1 MWSILFTS
9 LSCACALLSVA
20 SAGPPHRGKDKDL
33 VKKVTCGGNTYKYHG
48 LEGYGFVPSN
58 AVDKYGDTMGGIG
71 SSLAIEPSSWHRRK
85 DGTYEGIAWALP
97 DRGWNTNGTLNVQS
111 RIQKLSLSFKP
122 NNKASVKRPSKPNL
136 QIKHLDTVLLTGPDG
151 TPTTG
156 LDADATGF
164 IEFPGFP
171 PLPGAT
177 YTGDGFGSNEGP
189 GGHRISMDTEGLAL
203 GSNGTFW
210 ISDEYGPYVYQFTRQ
225 GKMIRAIQPP
235 EAYLPRRNGSLSFS
249 AASPPIY
256 GPEQMPVPKDTESG
270 RNNNQGFEALTI
282 SPDGKNLFVMIQS
295 GLNQEGG
302 PKKINRKQARLLEY
316 DISGYKAQYTHEY
329 VVTLPTYPDR
339 SKGDQEES
347 RIVASQSE
355 IHMLPS
361 GDFLIL
367 SRDSDSG
374 HGQAE
379 SRSVYR
385 QADIFAITSDTTDIK
400 SEKYDAATGSIAS
413 SDGELND
420 GIEPA
425 EYCEFI
431 DYNLDSE
438 LGKFGLHNGGEQDK
452 MLLNEKW
459 ESLALVPV
467 DERDCV
473 RKGCGRGYGKG
484 REKEYFLISFS
495 DNDYT
500 TQDGH
505 LNFGKFKY
513 ADTSGFDLDVQ
524 ALVFRISF

>member
-1 MWSILFTS
+1 MRSILFTS
-9 LSCACALLSVA
+9 LSCACALLTVA
-20 SAGPPHRGKDKDL
+20 SAGPPHKGKDKDL

-71 SSLAIEPSSWHRRK
+71 GALAIEPASWHRRE
-85 DGTYEGIAWALP
+85 DGTYEGIAWTLP
-97 DRGWNTNGTLNVQS
+97 D
-111 RIQKLSLSFKP
+111 
-122 NNKASVKRPSKPNL
+122 
-136 QIKHLDTVLLTGPDG
+136 HTVLLTGPDG

-164 IEFPGFP
+164 IKFPGFP

-177 YTGDGFGSNEGP
+177 YTGDGFGGEEGP

-203 GSNGTFW
+203 GRDGTFW
-210 ISDEYGPYVYQFTRQ
+210 VSDEYGPYVYQFTRQ

-256 GPEQMPVPKDTESG
+256 DPEQMPVPEDTESG

-282 SPDGKNLFVMIQS
+282 SPDGKKLFVMIQS

-302 PKKINRKQARLLEY
+302 PKKKNRKQARLLEY
-316 DISGYKAQYTHEY
+316 DISGCKALYMHEY

-339 SKGDQEES
+339 SKEDPEKS
-347 RIVASQSE
+347 RLVASQSE

-367 SRDSDSG
+367 SRDSGAG
-374 HGQAE
+374 HGQDE

-385 QADIFAITSDTTDIK
+385 QADVFAITSSTTDIK

-413 SDGELND
+413 DKGELND
-420 GIEPA
+420 GIEPV

-431 DYNLDSE
+431 DYNLESE

-473 RKGCGRGYGKG
+473 GKG
-484 REKEYFLISFS
+484 RGRGNGKGGEKEYFLISFS
-495 DNDYT
+495 DNDYI

-513 ADTSGFDLDVQ
+513 EDTSGFDLDTQ

>member
-1 MWSILFTS
+1 MRPLWFTS
-9 LSCACALLSVA
+9 LSCVCALLA
-20 SAGPPHRGKDKDL
+20 AANAGPPPHKSKDKSL
-33 VKKVTCGGNTYKYHG
+33 AKKVTCGGNTYNYHG

-71 SSLAIEPSSWHRRK
+71 GALAIEQSSWHRK
-85 DGTYEGIAWALP
+85 EDGTYEGIAWALP
-97 DRGWNTNGTLNVQS
+97 DRGWNTNGTLNVQA

-122 NNKASVKRPSKPNL
+122 SREASVKKPSQPNL
-136 QIKHLDTVLLTGPDG
+136 QIKHLDAVLLTGPDG

-156 LDADATGF
+156 LDADVTGF

-177 YTGDGFGSNEGP
+177 YSGDGFGSEEGTS
-189 GGHRISMDTEGLAL
+189 GRRITMDTEGLAL
-203 GSNGTFW
+203 GVGGSFW
-210 ISDEYGPYVYQFTRQ
+210 VSDEYGPYIYQFTRE
-225 GKMIRAIQPP
+225 GKMIQAIQPP

-256 GPEQMPVPKDTESG
+256 DPEKLPVPEDTESG
-270 RNNNQGFEALTI
+270 RNNNQGFEALTL
-282 SPDGKNLFVMIQS
+282 SPDGMELFVMIQS

-302 PKKINRKQARLLEY
+302 PKKKNRKQARLLQY
-316 DISGYKAQYTHEY
+316 DISGCKPRYIHEY

-339 SKGDQEES
+339 SEKDQEKS

-355 IHMLPS
+355 IHMLPT

-367 SRDSDSG
+367 SRDSGSG
-374 HGQAE
+374 HGQKE

-385 QADIFAITSDTTDIK
+385 QADIFAITNRTTDIK

-413 SDGELND
+413 DKGVLKD

-431 DYNLDSE
+431 DYNLESE

-467 DERDCV
+467 DERDCDK
-473 RKGCGRGYGKG
+473 KGCGHGEGG
-484 REKEYFLISFS
+484 LQEYFLISFS
-495 DNDYT
+495 DNDYI

-513 ADTSGFDLDVQ
+513 ADTSGFNLDTQ

>member
-1 MWSILFTS
+1 MQSFWLRS
-9 LSCACALLSVA
+9 LSCVCALLTVA
-20 SAGPPHRGKDKDL
+20 NAGPPPKGKDDGV
-33 VKKVTCGGNTYKYHG
+33 VKKVTCGGNTYTYHG

-71 SSLAIEPSSWHRRK
+71 GALAVDQSSWHRRK

-122 NNKASVKRPSKPNL
+122 APKASVKKPSRPNL

-156 LDADATGF
+156 LDADITGF

-177 YTGDGFGSNEGP
+177 YTGDGFGGEEGP
-189 GGHRISMDTEGLAL
+189 GGRRISMDTEGLAL
-203 GSNGTFW
+203 GRDGTFW
-210 ISDEYGPYVYQFTRQ
+210 VSDEYGPYVYQFSHE
-225 GKMIRAIQPP
+225 GKMIQAIQPP

-256 GPEQMPVPKDTESG
+256 DPDKLPVPEDTESG
-270 RNNNQGFEALTI
+270 RNNNQGFEALTV
-282 SPDGKNLFVMIQS
+282 SPDGKELFVMIQS
-295 GLNQEGG
+295 SLNQEGG
-302 PKKINRKQARLLEY
+302 PKKKNRKQARLLKY
-316 DISGYKAQYTHEY
+316 DISGPKPRYTNEY

-339 SKGDQEES
+339 SKEDPES
-347 RIVASQSE
+347 SRLVASQSE
-355 IHMLPS
+355 IHMLPN

-374 HGQAE
+374 HGQDE

-385 QADIFAITSDTTDIK
+385 QADIFAIKSCTTDIK
-400 SEKYDAATGSIAS
+400 SDKYDSATGSIAS
-413 SDGELND
+413 DKGELMNV
-420 GIEPA
+420 IEPA

-431 DYNLDSE
+431 DYNLESE

-467 DERDCV
+467 DERDCN
-473 RKGCGRGYGKG
+473 KKGRGRGSGKG
-484 REKEYFLISFS
+484 REKEYFVISFS
-495 DNDYT
+495 DNDYI

-505 LNFGKFKY
+505 LNFGKFNY
-513 ADTSGFDLDVQ
+513 ADTSGFDLDTQ

>member
-1 MWSILFTS
+1 MRPLWFTS
-9 LSCACALLSVA
+9 LSCVCALLAVA
-20 SAGPPHRGKDKDL
+20 NAGPPPHKSKDKNL
-33 VKKVTCGGNTYKYHG
+33 AKKVTCGGNTYNYHG

-71 SSLAIEPSSWHRRK
+71 GALAIEQSSWHRK
-85 DGTYEGIAWALP
+85 EDGTYEGIAWALP
-97 DRGWNTNGTLNVQS
+97 DRGWNTNGTLNVQA

-122 NNKASVKRPSKPNL
+122 SREASVKKPSQPNL

-156 LDADATGF
+156 LDADVTGF

-177 YTGDGFGSNEGP
+177 YSGDGFGSEEGTS
-189 GGHRISMDTEGLAL
+189 GRRITMDTEGLAL
-203 GSNGTFW
+203 GVGGSFW
-210 ISDEYGPYVYQFTRQ
+210 VSDEYGPYIYQFTRE
-225 GKMIRAIQPP
+225 GKMIQAIQPP

-256 GPEQMPVPKDTESG
+256 DPEKLPVPEDTESG
-270 RNNNQGFEALTI
+270 RNNNQGFEALTL
-282 SPDGKNLFVMIQS
+282 SPDGMELFVMIQS

-302 PKKINRKQARLLEY
+302 PKKKNRKQARLLQY
-316 DISGYKAQYTHEY
+316 DISGCKPRYIHEY

-339 SKGDQEES
+339 SEKDQEKS

-355 IHMLPS
+355 IHMLPT

-367 SRDSDSG
+367 SRDSGSG
-374 HGQAE
+374 HGQKE

-385 QADIFAITSDTTDIK
+385 QADIFAITNRTTDIK

-413 SDGELND
+413 DKGELKD

-431 DYNLDSE
+431 DYNLESE

-467 DERDCV
+467 DERDCDK
-473 RKGCGRGYGKG
+473 KGCGHGEGG
-484 REKEYFLISFS
+484 LQEYFLISFS
-495 DNDYT
+495 DNDYI
-500 TQDGH
+500 TQDGLSPQTTTAQLHSLLFVIHDMLTFSWH
-505 LNFGKFKY
+505 LG
-513 ADTSGFDLDVQ
+513 T
-524 ALVFRISF
+524 